1 MTGEREG
8 DLKQRAGR
16 AVSLWLPASL
26 QHFFFRLWALK
37 HFGVLV
43 LVFGFL
49 VLVGSWS
56 LVLVPV
62 LGHPLASSE
71 LAALLFLQAWDLD
84 SIPGARP
91 LLPK

>member
-1 MTGEREG
+1 MG

-26 QHFFFRLWALK
+26 QHFFFRLGSQTFWGLGPWSLAL
-37 HFGVLV
+37 VLV
-43 LVFGFL
+43 LGR
-49 VLVGSWS
+49 
-56 LVLVPV
+56 
-62 LGHPLASSE
+62 PLASSE
-71 LAALLFLQAWDLD
+71 LAAHLFLQAWDLD

>member
-1 MTGEREG
+1 MTGERVG

-26 QHFFFRLWALK
+26 QHFFFRLGSQTFWSL
-37 HFGVLV
+37 GPCSWVLG
-43 LVFGFL
+43 LGP
-49 VLVGSWS
+49 WS

-71 LAALLFLQAWDLD
+71 LAALLFLQTWELN
-84 SIPGARP
+84 STPGA
-91 LLPK
+91 

>member
-1 MTGEREG
+1 MTGERVG

-26 QHFFFRLWALK
+26 QHFFFRL
-37 HFGVLV
+37 GSQT
-43 LVFGFL
+43 FL
-49 VLVGSWS
+49 GLGPWS

-71 LAALLFLQAWDLD
+71 LAALLFLQAWDLN